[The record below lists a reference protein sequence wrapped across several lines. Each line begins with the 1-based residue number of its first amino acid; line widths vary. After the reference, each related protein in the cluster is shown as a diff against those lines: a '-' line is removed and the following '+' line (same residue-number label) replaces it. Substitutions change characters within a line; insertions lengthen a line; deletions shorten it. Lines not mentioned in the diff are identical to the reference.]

1 MTEQERRHADYVEL
15 MRGAANQT
23 LSYVEGIGKDD
34 FLADSKT
41 QDAVIMKLLVI
52 GELAA

>member
-15 MRGAANQT
+15 MRGAATQT

-52 GELAA
+52 GEWAA